1 MEASEKKVS
10 TRVRGAAWRRKDAPK
25 ARCVS
30 FPGRHGGVKEM
41 KEQSEREISEGM
53 PGKYDRG
60 CLQEKRRTEA
70 HMREYL
76 WEHGRERRNMTESF
90 GKSEAY
96 FFSCIINMLLLHNIY
111 LSFPFA
117 TLFLYSA
124 SDIVIQYCSPL
135 TSSLSR
141 LPANHRKTR
150 RQKFLNIFYKNP
162 YISEIIFHINCA
174 DRTAEKYI

>member
-25 ARCVS
+25 ARGVS
-30 FPGRHGGVKEM
+30 FPGRHGRMEEIEEKRE
-41 KEQSEREISEGM
+41 ERDGM
-53 PGKYDRG
+53 PAKED
-60 CLQEKRRTEA
+60 KRVSV
-70 HMREYL
+70 
-76 WEHGRERRNMTESF
+76 ESF
-90 GKSEAY
+90 GKPEAY
-96 FFSCIINMLLLHNIY
+96 FFRIQLICYCYIIFIFRF
-111 LSFPFA
+111 LSLP
-117 TLFLYSA
+117 YSF
-124 SDIVIQYCSPL
+124 IRRLIQYCSHL